1 MQQFPQWSTITPE
14 AAAARLPQLLA
25 EAETALSA
33 LERRA
38 ASLGDGIVEALA
50 DLERPVVETWKCVE
64 HLCGVANTPAWR
76 EIENRFQGDIVA
88 LSLRVGQ
95 SRPLYD
101 ATVAALAA
109 AAPGSL
115 RARVLAR
122 MKLEAELAGVA
133 LEGERRE
140 CFNRLQRELAEIG
153 SDFANAVLDATAAF
167 SLERDG
173 KRYTIDD
180 ANYPET
186 MKNCPDRSV
195 REALYR
201 ARSTRAPE
209 NAARIGEILKRRRE
223 TAELLGFADYA
234 ALSLADKCAPGVD
247 SVFAMIRELDAAT
260 AEAARRED
268 AELGENLAPWDFAY
282 AAERLREKR
291 YAYSEDE
298 LKRHLPFESVLA
310 GLFRLANRLF
320 GIEVA
325 EISGAARPEVW
336 HPDVRFFAVR
346 EDGRDIAHFYLDP
359 FVRNG
364 SKRGGAWMDS
374 LHDRC
379 DRLGRLPLALMVLN
393 LPEPD
398 ADGVCLM
405 PYREVETLFHE
416 FGHALQAMLTRIGDE
431 ECAGINMVEWD
442 AVEVASQFMENW
454 CFDER
459 TGLSVPAA
467 LRDKVLAARNF
478 RAASGCR
485 RQLAFAETDLLLHGP
500 VTPADPNA
508 VKHERFLHYGLPMV
522 ENDGFLNAFTHIFAG
537 GYAAGYYGYKWS
549 EVMSADC
556 YGAFEEASLDCDDAV
571 RAAGAR
577 YRETV
582 LGLGGSL
589 SAYEVFKRFRGREPR
604 IDALLRQQGLS
615 GGSARS

>member
-1 MQQFPQWSTITPE
+1 MQQFPQWSAITPE
-14 AAAARLPQLLA
+14 TTAALLPRLLS
-25 EAETALSA
+25 EAETALPA
-33 LERRA
+33 LEQRA
-38 ASLGDGIVEALA
+38 AAIGDGIIEALA
-50 DLERPVVETWKCVE
+50 DLTRPAIETWKYVK

-88 LSLRVGQ
+88 LSLRIGQ
-95 SRPLYD
+95 SRPIYD

-109 AAPGSL
+109 ARPGSL
-115 RARVLAR
+115 RARILAK
-122 MKLEAELAGVA
+122 MKLEAELAGVG
-133 LEGERRE
+133 LDGEKRE
-140 CFNRLQRELAEIG
+140 RFNRLQRELAEIG

-167 SLERDG
+167 ALERDG

-186 MKNCPDRSV
+186 MKNCPDRGV

-201 ARSTRAPE
+201 ARSTRAGG
-209 NAARIGEILKRRRE
+209 NAARIGKILQRRRE
-223 TAELLGFADYA
+223 AAALLGYDSYTD
-234 ALSLADKCAPGVD
+234 LSLADKCAPGVEA
-247 SVFAMIRELDAAT
+247 VFAMIRELDTAT
-260 AEAARRED
+260 ADAAKRED
-268 AELGENLAPWDFAY
+268 AELGDNLAPWDFAY

-298 LKRHLPFESVLA
+298 LKRHLPFEAVLA
-310 GLFRLANRLF
+310 GLFRLANHLF
-320 GIEVA
+320 GIEVD
-325 EISGAARPEVW
+325 EITGPERPETW
-336 HPDVRFFAVR
+336 HRDVRFFAVR
-346 EDGRDIAHFYLDP
+346 EGGRDIAHFYLDP

-364 SKRGGAWMDS
+364 SKLGGAWMDS

-393 LPEPD
+393 LPEPN

-431 ECAGINMVEWD
+431 ACAGINMVEWD

-454 CFDER
+454 CLDPR
-459 TGLSVPAA
+459 TGLSVPAD
-467 LRDKVLAARNF
+467 LRAKVLAAKNF
-478 RAASGCR
+478 RAASACR

-500 VTPADPNA
+500 EVPSDPNA
-508 VKHERFLHYGLPMV
+508 VKNERFRHYGMPMIDD
-522 ENDGFLNAFTHIFAG
+522 DGFLNAFTHIFAG

-556 YGAFEEASLDCDDAV
+556 FGAFEDAGLDRDDAI
-571 RAAGAR
+571 RATGAR

-604 IDALLRQQGLS
+604 IDALLRQQGLA
-615 GGSARS
+615 GSAHC